1 MTKFRL
7 ISLGFKM
14 ARLTYIYC
22 ATMASQAEQLGRYSQ
37 AHTHWI
43 DASRLARKSENRV
56 WAELRA
62 EFCLKAPI
70 FIRDRH
76 ENTNSKTV

>member
-1 MTKFRL
+1 
-7 ISLGFKM
+7 M

-37 AHTHWI
+37 AHTHWR
-43 DASRLARKSENRV
+43 DAAKMARKSENRV
-56 WAELRA
+56 WAENRA

-76 ENTNSKTV
+76 ENTDRKTV

>member
-1 MTKFRL
+1 
-7 ISLGFKM
+7 M

-37 AHTHWI
+37 AHAHWM

-76 ENTNSKTV
+76 ENTDSKTI

>member
-1 MTKFRL
+1 
-7 ISLGFKM
+7 M

-70 FIRDRH
+70 FIRDPH